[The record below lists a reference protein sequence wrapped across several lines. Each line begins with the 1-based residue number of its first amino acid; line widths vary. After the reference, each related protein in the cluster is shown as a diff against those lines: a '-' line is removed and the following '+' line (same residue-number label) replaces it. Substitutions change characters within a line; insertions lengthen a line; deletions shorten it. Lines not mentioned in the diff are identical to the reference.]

1 MKRDLERLN
10 HEQFDVVVV
19 GGGVYGLCTAWDAAL
34 RGLRVAVVE
43 QDDFG
48 AKTSAASLKL
58 IHGGLRYLQ
67 HLDISRMRV
76 SIQER
81 RWMLRMAPHLVHP
94 LEFIMPCFGH
104 GIKGP
109 EAMRAALLAND
120 IISWDRNRD
129 LPPRQQVPRGRVI
142 SRKECLERI
151 PGLPAEGLTGG
162 AVFYDAQMYNSERL
176 TLSFALSAAQ
186 EGAALANYLEVTGFE
201 RKSGRII
208 AAKVKDRFTGDD
220 LRVAG
225 RFFINMTGPWTDIT
239 SKLLETPAPS
249 RDVVR
254 SKGIQLATTPLG
266 PASAFAVEGRQTDES
281 SVLRRGGRNYFITPW
296 RGLSL
301 IGTTDTI
308 YRGNPGEFRITRQ
321 DVLEFLKEIN
331 TAYPP
336 AKLSLHDVRY
346 WFGGLRPVGEERS
359 APGTVAA
366 SHRYQIRDHQSDG
379 VTNLISV
386 VGVKYT
392 ICRHIAEKVVDQ
404 IAPRL
409 NISSRPGRTRQTPL
423 WGGGFEQLESLH
435 ALADDLALP
444 PDAVR
449 NMARNHGTS
458 MRTILE
464 IIRKQPELARL
475 LPGSRE
481 IATAEIV
488 HAVQHEM
495 ALTLSDV
502 VLRRTDLGSRGHPGA
517 SALEECSMLVAR
529 ERGWNET
536 RRQNELAV
544 VEDFFSLTDSPS
556 VGSTEGLSNTG

>member
-1 MKRDLERLN
+1 MKRDLERLSR
-10 HEQFDVVVV
+10 EQFDVVVI

-43 QDDFG
+43 QEDFG

-58 IHGGLRYLQ
+58 VHGGLRYLQ

-94 LEFIMPCFGH
+94 LEFILPCFGH

-120 IISWDRNRD
+120 IISWDRNQG
-129 LPPRQQVPRGRVI
+129 LPPRQHIPRGHVI
-142 SRKECLERI
+142 SRKECLERL
-151 PGLPAEGLTGG
+151 PGLPAEGLAGG

-186 EGAALANYLEVTGFE
+186 AGAALANYLEVTGFD
-201 RKSGRII
+201 RQNGRI
-208 AAKVKDRFTGDD
+208 AAARVRDRFSGDE

-225 RFFINMTGPWTDIT
+225 RFFVNMTGPWTDIT
-239 SKLLETPAPS
+239 SKLLETSTPS

-254 SKGIQLATTPLG
+254 SKGIQLAVRSLG
-266 PASAFAVEGRQTDES
+266 PSSAFAVEGRQMDGS
-281 SVLRRGGRNYFITPW
+281 AVLRRGGRNYFVTPW

-308 YRGNPGEFRITRQ
+308 YHGNPSAFRITRQ
-321 DVLEFLKEIN
+321 DVMDFLEEIN
-331 TAYPP
+331 TAFPP
-336 AKLSLHDVRY
+336 ANLSLPDVRY

-359 APGTVAA
+359 APGTVTA
-366 SHRYQIRDHQSDG
+366 SHRYQIRDHQPDG
-379 VTNLISV
+379 VANLVSV

-392 ICRHIAEKVVDQ
+392 ICRHIAEKVVDL
-404 IAPRL
+404 IPSRL
-409 NISSRPGRTRQTPL
+409 NTPVRPGRTRFTPL

-435 ALADDLALP
+435 TLADGLSLP
-444 PDAVR
+444 SESVR

-458 MRTILE
+458 LRSILE
-464 IIRKQPELARL
+464 IIRNQPELAHL
-475 LPGSRE
+475 LPDSTE
-481 IATAEIV
+481 VIAAEVV
-488 HAVQHEM
+488 HAVRHEM
-495 ALTLSDV
+495 AQTLSDV
-502 VLRRTDLGSRGHPGA
+502 ILRRTDLGSRGHPGA
-517 SALEECSMLVAR
+517 AALAECSLIAAR
-529 ERGWNET
+529 ELGWNEA
-536 RRQNELAV
+536 RRQHELAM
-544 VEDFFSLTDSPS
+544 VEVLYSLTDSPPES
-556 VGSTEGLSNTG
+556 PHASLMGPG